1 MEIVKLAR
9 QKRFTESEKDFL
21 RSEAARLGIT
31 FRERARCQMCF
42 SDLAIQL
49 YSVLHKC
56 KTKPDVNAD
65 TNINEYRLKEGV
77 NVTFVNSNVTVNE
90 ATFTQEIGRMLVEKG
105 LTKYLQSW
113 KK

>member
-1 MEIVKLAR
+1 MVKMEISKLAR

-31 FRERARCQMCF
+31 FRERMRCQMCF

-49 YSVLHKC
+49 YSVLHRC
-56 KTKPDVNAD
+56 KVKAD
-65 TNINEYRLKEGV
+65 TNVNEYRLKEGV
-77 NVTFVNSNVTVNE
+77 NVTFVNSNVTINE
-90 ATFTQEIGRMLVEKG
+90 ATFTQEMGRMLVEKG